1 MTSEN
6 SVFFGGER
14 GLAEFERICS
24 LTVAAVSPKGA
35 LASTWMLSPSPSST
49 HKSLWLHFALEPAFR
64 GFRLAHA
71 TYLSVLGP
79 VTPVNSGISVQILI
93 VIFTFPLTFFSR
105 GMFSFLFFSQP
116 TAYHSFIK

>member
-6 SVFFGGER
+6 SVFFGGEG

-71 TYLSVLGP
+71 TYPSVLGP
-79 VTPVNSGISVQILI
+79 FPPVNLEFQFKS
-93 VIFTFPLTFFSR
+93 
-105 GMFSFLFFSQP
+105 
-116 TAYHSFIK
+116 